1 VKLHA
6 PLPNRT
12 ADACSTPTDEH
23 SCLLELATDSF
34 TLAVPVIGMLNVNFE
49 VESPPELAENLRKL
63 SRRFATAD
71 GVSIRQHQTQ
81 PATQ

>member
-1 VKLHA
+1 
-6 PLPNRT
+6 
-12 ADACSTPTDEH
+12 
-23 SCLLELATDSF
+23 
-34 TLAVPVIGMLNVNFE
+34 VIGMLNVNFE